1 MSPRGVAMPDIREQL
16 FQATERLLSR
26 DGPSAL
32 TSRAITN
39 EAGCAKG
46 ILHNHF
52 TDLDGFLAAFVVDR
66 YRLVME
72 RATTLL
78 SRAGEGTVVD
88 NLTQAAL
95 SVFGSN
101 ALAIFSLATSR
112 PALLLRLRQSATA
125 GSPSLQEI
133 EATFAAYLDAE
144 KKLGRIAANAD
155 TDTLALSLVGA
166 VHHLFVTDR
175 LNGSDLSMGV
185 HRIVT
190 VLIADATLNGTAP
203 H

>member
-1 MSPRGVAMPDIREQL
+1 MPDIREQL
-16 FQATERLLSR
+16 FQATERILSR

-46 ILHNHF
+46 ILYNHF
-52 TDLDGFLAAFVVDR
+52 TDLDGFLAAFIVDR
-66 YRLVME
+66 FRLIME
-72 RATTLL
+72 RATALL
-78 SRAGEGTVVD
+78 SRDGEGTVIE

-112 PALLLRLRQSATA
+112 PSLILRLTQSASA
-125 GSPSLQEI
+125 GAPSLQEI
-133 EATFAAYLDAE
+133 EATFAAYLNAE
-144 KKLGRIAANAD
+144 MKLGRIAAEAD
-155 TDTLALSLVGA
+155 TETLALSLIGA

-175 LNGSDLSMGV
+175 LKESDLSTGV

-190 VLIADATLNGTAP
+190 VLLADVTLNVTAP
-203 H
+203 D